1 MIKASVESERGIFSV
16 ICGVMMVVMDLDSA
30 LYLSSEY
37 KHVIDYHEVYLQE
50 GL

>member
-1 MIKASVESERGIFSV
+1 MWYFQ
-16 ICGVMMVVMDLDSA
+16 CNLWCDMTVVVDLDSA

-37 KHVIDYHEVYLQE
+37 KNVIDYHEVYLQE

>member
-1 MIKASVESERGIFSV
+1 MIKASVESECGIFCV
-16 ICGVMMVVMDLDSA
+16 IRGVMMVVMDLDSA

-37 KHVIDYHEVYLQE
+37 KKVIDYHEVYLQE